1 MTLPDRYFRIL
12 RKKRVRRM
20 LDEAGVKIPDF
31 VLEVIDN
38 PNIRPHSSFIN
49 YKKLKKERL
58 AREAAEREAL
68 ERDTAT
74 PPSDTVEGT
83 GTGTAT

>member
-12 RKKRVRRM
+12 RKKRVRKM

-31 VLEVIDN
+31 VLEVLDD

-49 YKKLKKERL
+49 YKKLKREREAAEAA
-58 AREAAEREAL
+58 AREAAERG
-68 ERDTAT
+68 DDAT
-74 PPSDTVEGT
+74 P
-83 GTGTAT
+83 